1 MKKIRILI
9 HIITCPTM
17 SVIISLYVHC
27 FLFANVACLAK
38 KLSREKKPLLRIE
51 PRISNNTMHMTMQ
64 SSYSTNKSV
73 KSHTI
78 ATKKSQRLSVSSS
91 NPVNGIRSQVRV
103 EKQQS

>member
-1 MKKIRILI
+1 MPGKKSS
-9 HIITCPTM
+9 HE
-17 SVIISLYVHC
+17 
-27 FLFANVACLAK
+27 K
-38 KLSREKKPLLRIE
+38 KKPLLRIE